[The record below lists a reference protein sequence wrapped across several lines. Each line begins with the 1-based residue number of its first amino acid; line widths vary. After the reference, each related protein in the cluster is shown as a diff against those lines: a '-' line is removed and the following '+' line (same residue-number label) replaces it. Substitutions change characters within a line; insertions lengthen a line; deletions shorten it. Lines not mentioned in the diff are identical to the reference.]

1 MIKYYNPGALFSFF
15 IVPLASGMS
24 DYYTGEFV
32 NSGYISGGN
41 SFSPMVQQPELYKE
55 NEACLY
61 FKPIQTK

>member
-1 MIKYYNPGALFSFF
+1 
-15 IVPLASGMS
+15 VPLASGMS